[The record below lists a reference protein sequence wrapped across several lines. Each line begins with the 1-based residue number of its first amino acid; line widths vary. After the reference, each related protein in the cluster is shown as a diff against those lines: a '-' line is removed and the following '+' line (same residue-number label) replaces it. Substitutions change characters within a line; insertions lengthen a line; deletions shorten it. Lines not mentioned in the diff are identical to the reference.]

1 MTSLVTDQGAEVT
14 VTDPGRAMRWLLES
28 APYVGV
34 AELPNLVMSL
44 APTIG
49 VDELVIYVVDY
60 PQTRLMPLPGHAV
73 PTRQPQAVDGTMA
86 GRAFTTGQTQHRA
99 ANGVDRAWL
108 PLAHG
113 CDRLG
118 VLEIS
123 RAEGAAAGVRDGGR
137 QLATAV
143 TQLLTTRHRYG
154 DSIERARRGEPL
166 QLAAEIM
173 WSLLPPLSFATHDV
187 MVTGILEPCYDIG
200 GDVFDYALNGDVLS
214 VALLDA
220 VGHGT
225 EASLLATL
233 ALGAYRNARRCGLDL
248 ADTARSVDRQIH
260 AHQPGRFAS
269 AVLVELD
276 CGTGRLSAITAGH
289 PAPLLLRD
297 GRMIKPLDAPTALP
311 LGLGYLTRAA
321 PGVLTETLH
330 PGDQLLLYTDGVT
343 EARTEDGEFFGIDR
357 LADFVGR
364 ALADRLPTPE
374 TMRRLVHAILDHQH
388 DRLQDD
394 ATALIIEWQPPGHRL
409 QPLVP
414 RPPS

>member
-1 MTSLVTDQGAEVT
+1 MAS
-14 VTDPGRAMRWLLES
+14 PGRAMRWLLES

-34 AELPNLVMSL
+34 AELPTLVMSV
-44 APTIG
+44 APVLG
-49 VDELVIYVVDY
+49 VAELVIYVVDY
-60 PQTRLMPLPGHAV
+60 TQTRLMPLGGPGV
-73 PTRQPQAVDGTMA
+73 PVREPQAVDGTMA
-86 GRAFTTGQTQHRA
+86 GRAFATGHTQHRT
-99 ANGVDRAWL
+99 GDGTDRAWL

-123 RAEGAAAGVRDGGR
+123 TPGSPSAETRDAGQQV
-137 QLATAV
+137 ATAV

-173 WSLLPPLSFATHDV
+173 WGLLPPLSFATHQV

-225 EASLLATL
+225 DASLLATL
-233 ALGAYRNARRCGLDL
+233 ALGAYRNARRCGLGL
-248 ADTARSVDRQIH
+248 VDTARSVDKQIH

-276 CGTGRLSAITAGH
+276 CRTGRLDAITAGH

-297 GRMIKPLDAPTALP
+297 GRMIKTLDAPTALP
-311 LGLGYLTRAA
+311 LGLGYLARTA
-321 PGVLTETLH
+321 PRVVSETLH

-343 EARTEDGEFFGIDR
+343 EARTEDGEFFGIER
-357 LADFVGR
+357 LADFVNR

-374 TMRRLVHAILDHQH
+374 TMRRLVHAILEHQH

-394 ATALIIEWQPPGHRL
+394 ATALIVEWQPPGHRL
-409 QPLVP
+409 QPLAAAA
-414 RPPS
+414 STWS